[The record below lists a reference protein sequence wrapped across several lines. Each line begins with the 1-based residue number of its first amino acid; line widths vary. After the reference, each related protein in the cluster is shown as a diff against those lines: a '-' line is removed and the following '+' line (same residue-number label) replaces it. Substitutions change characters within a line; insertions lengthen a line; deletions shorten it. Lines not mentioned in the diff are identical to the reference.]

1 MYVWVCMCG
10 VYNLVGCKA
19 CMHNIF
25 VKDERTNERHPSN
38 TNNNPSIESIHIIIY
53 NIIIFYDVVMIMMSG
68 NL

>member
-25 VKDERTNERHPSN
+25 VKDERTNERTTSLEHQQQPIDRIN
-38 TNNNPSIESIHIIIY
+38 PHNNIQYNHI
-53 NIIIFYDVVMIMMSG
+53 
-68 NL
+68 L